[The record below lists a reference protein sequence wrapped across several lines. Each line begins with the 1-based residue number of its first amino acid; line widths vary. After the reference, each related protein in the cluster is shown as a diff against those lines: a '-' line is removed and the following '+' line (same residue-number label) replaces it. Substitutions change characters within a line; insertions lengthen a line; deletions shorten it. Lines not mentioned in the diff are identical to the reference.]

1 MRTLS
6 SLNHAQQ
13 STTTIEDVST
23 LDRYTE
29 QLAFELCNALVMSFE
44 KAKDYSLTAIERMGD
59 WVQHLFV
66 DTIIHRCRQLDI
78 LAKELKLYTKA
89 EQYESILNAQES
101 ALQPIVSGSP
111 FFKDNFG
118 FRLQEIYHS

>member
-59 WVQHLFV
+59 
-66 DTIIHRCRQLDI
+66 
-78 LAKELKLYTKA
+78 
-89 EQYESILNAQES
+89 
-101 ALQPIVSGSP
+101 
-111 FFKDNFG
+111 
-118 FRLQEIYHS
+118 